1 MVDMIKTA
9 STLLIVNR
17 KEVIMRNAFLIL
29 GVVTLVAGCGS
40 DMRAVS
46 SNGETAKF
54 RYEQGLSSDSYY
66 ATIGS

>member
-1 MVDMIKTA
+1 
-9 STLLIVNR
+9 
-17 KEVIMRNAFLIL
+17 MRNAFLIL